1 MRHPEFELQK
11 AVCKYLSF
19 KFPNVL
25 FLSDTVANLGLTDP
39 QRQRNKSIQKDGFSC
54 PDLIILEPNEK
65 YKGLFIELKKETPF
79 KKNGELK
86 SQMVYPKNRPAYN
99 HLERQQE
106 SIIKLKGLGYY
117 ACFSWGYENTIK
129 LIEKYLNN
137 NL

>member
-1 MRHPEFELQK
+1 MQHKEFELQK

-19 KFPNVL
+19 KYPNVL

-65 YKGLFIELKKETPF
+65 YKGLLIELKIETPF

-86 SQMVYPKNRPAYN
+86 SQMVKPKNKPAYN
-99 HLERQQE
+99 HLEHQQE
-106 SIIKLKGLGYY
+106 SITKLRLLGYY
-117 ACFSWGYENTIK
+117 ACFSWSYEMTIK
-129 LIEKYLNN
+129 IIENYLNN
-137 NL
+137 KI